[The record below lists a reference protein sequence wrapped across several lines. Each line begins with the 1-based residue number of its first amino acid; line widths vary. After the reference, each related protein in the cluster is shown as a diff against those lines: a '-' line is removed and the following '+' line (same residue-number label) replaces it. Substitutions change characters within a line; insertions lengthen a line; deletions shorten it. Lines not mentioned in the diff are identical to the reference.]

1 MKARDILIYLAVKNR
16 GDFTSIMDALKKKE
30 PVDAEEVEKVA
41 AKYPNVIT
49 MVDEDYPE
57 QLRQAMQP
65 PVALFL
71 NGKPEDFKSQRFSLI
86 HMGCGG
92 SPSGYE
98 KWSEAYFK
106 GKRMAEGNTVL
117 ERQYGKL
124 TFFATCPD
132 GKGYEISPFPNE
144 MWGKPSVETSKQIS
158 IFGASLAND
167 VLIIRLHPKDMNAS
181 MMCLTALNLNR
192 DIYALPH
199 ENDYDRKE
207 DECNF
212 LIENGATPLLPIS
225 A

>member
-30 PVDAEEVEKVA
+30 PVDAAEVEEMA
-41 AKYPNVIT
+41 AKYPNAIT

-57 QLRQAMQP
+57 QLRQAMRP

-86 HMGCGG
+86 HIGTGE
-92 SPSGYE
+92 SSAYE
-98 KWSEAYFK
+98 RRSMEYFK
-106 GKRMAEGNTVL
+106 TKCLKDGKTVL
-117 ERQYGKL
+117 ERQLCKL

-132 GKGYEISPFPNE
+132 GKGYEISPYPNE
-144 MWGKPSVETSKQIS
+144 MWKAPSVETAKEVSM
-158 IFGASLAND
+158 FGAALANE
-167 VLIIRLHPKDMNAS
+167 LLMMRFHGNGNAAI
-181 MMCLTALNLNR
+181 MCLTALNLGR
-192 DIYALPH
+192 DVYALPH
-199 ENDYDRKE
+199 ENDYDGKK

-212 LIENGATPLLPIS
+212 LIENGAIPLCPSL

>member
-16 GDFTSIMDALKKKE
+16 GDFTSIMDALKKRE
-30 PVDAEEVEKVA
+30 PVDAAEVEEVA

-57 QLRQAMQP
+57 QLRQAMRP

-86 HMGCGG
+86 HMGTGE
-92 SPSGYE
+92 PSEYE
-98 KWSEAYFK
+98 RRSMEYFRK
-106 GKRMAEGNTVL
+106 KCLKEGKTIL

-124 TFFATCPD
+124 TYFATCPD
-132 GKGYEISPFPNE
+132 GKGYEISPYPNE
-144 MWGKPSVETSKQIS
+144 MWRKPSVETAKEVS
-158 IFGASLAND
+158 IFGAGLANE
-167 VLIIRLHPKDMNAS
+167 VL
-181 MMCLTALNLNR
+181 MMRFRKHGTPAILCLAALNLSR

-199 ENDYDRKE
+199 ENVYGCE
-207 DECNF
+207 DDGCNF
-212 LIENGATPLLPIS
+212 LIENGAIPLCPSL